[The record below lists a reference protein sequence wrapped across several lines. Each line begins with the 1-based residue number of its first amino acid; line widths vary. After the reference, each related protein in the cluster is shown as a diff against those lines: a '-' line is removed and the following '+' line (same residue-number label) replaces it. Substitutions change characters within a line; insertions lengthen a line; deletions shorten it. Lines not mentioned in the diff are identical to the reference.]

1 MTTTS
6 SPSLNQR
13 LAETYEG
20 GKGHLPSD
28 VSAAFDADREQMVEQ
43 GSTASVAE
51 VGTPMPDGA
60 LLDTASQQ
68 ASLAAARGEQP
79 AVVVF
84 YRGSWCPYC
93 NLTLRTYQTDLVPE
107 LERRGVRLVAISP
120 QTPDGSITI
129 TEAQEL
135 TFTVLSD
142 KGSTVAAQLGIL
154 TGLGEG
160 AQSAGKSLGLDVA
173 ASNADGTAAI
183 PMPTTVV
190 VDAGGTIRWID
201 VHPNFLTRSEVPD
214 ILAAVDALG

>member
-1 MTTTS
+1 
-6 SPSLNQR
+6 
-13 LAETYEG
+13 
-20 GKGHLPSD
+20 
-28 VSAAFDADREQMVEQ
+28 MVEQ

-135 TFTVLSD
+135 TFTVLSG

-190 VDAGGTIRWID
+190 VDAGGTIRWFD